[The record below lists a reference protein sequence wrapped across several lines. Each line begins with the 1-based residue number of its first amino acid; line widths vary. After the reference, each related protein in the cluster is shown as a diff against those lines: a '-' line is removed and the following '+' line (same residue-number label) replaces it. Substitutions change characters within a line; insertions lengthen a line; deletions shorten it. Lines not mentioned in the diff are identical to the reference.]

1 MKMLDF
7 EPKQPA
13 NLIGQIYMA
22 TTIDIESL
30 PYIHKQSS
38 FFIICE
44 INVILIHNL
53 RDNLSVMLIV

>member
-30 PYIHKQSS
+30 PYIHKQ
-38 FFIICE
+38 
-44 INVILIHNL
+44 NH
-53 RDNLSVMLIV
+53 LSLFVK